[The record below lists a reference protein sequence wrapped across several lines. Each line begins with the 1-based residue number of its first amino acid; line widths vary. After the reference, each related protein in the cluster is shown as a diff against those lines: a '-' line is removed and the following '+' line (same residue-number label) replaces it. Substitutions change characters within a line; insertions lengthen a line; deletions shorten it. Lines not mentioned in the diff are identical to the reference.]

1 MIMSFIDS
9 IHSLAQTVAEG
20 TILFEEGTVGGGI
33 VVLLSGR
40 LKVTKG
46 GVELG
51 TISDAGAYVGE
62 STFVT
67 GKRRNATV
75 TAENSATIIRLTAQQ
90 SAEFLQTPEAESKM
104 IRSVTERLS
113 SANEKILESGSR
125 IEELQSTLLDLL
137 KGLAELHEE
146 LNDSFDPE
154 NAQALAQRKIRVLV
168 NQFGREEL
176 VGERIVL

>member
-1 MIMSFIDS
+1 MSGIDS
-9 IHSLAQTVAEG
+9 IHSLAQTVTEG

-51 TISDAGAYVGE
+51 TISEAGAYVGE

-67 GKRRNATV
+67 GKKRNATV
-75 TAENSATIIRLTAQQ
+75 IAENSATIIRLTAQQ

-104 IRSVTERLS
+104 IKSVTERLS
-113 SANEKILESGSR
+113 SANERILEAGAR
-125 IEELQSTLLDLL
+125 VDELQSALL
-137 KGLAELHEE
+137 KVLRDLTELHEE
-146 LNDSFDPE
+146 LNDSFNPE
-154 NAQALAQRKIRVLV
+154 NAQALAQRKVRVLV
-168 NQFGREEL
+168 NQFGREDL
-176 VGERIVL
+176 VGERLVL

>member
-1 MIMSFIDS
+1 MSFIES
-9 IHSLAQTVAEG
+9 IHSLAQTVPEG

-51 TISDAGAYVGE
+51 VISDAGAYVGE

-75 TAENSATIIRLTAQQ
+75 VAENSATIIRLTAQQ

-113 SANEKILESGSR
+113 AANNKILESGAR
-125 IEELQSTLLDLL
+125 IEELQNALSTVLT
-137 KGLAELHEE
+137 GLCELYEE
-146 LNDSFDPE
+146 LQDPMDADSSR
-154 NAQALAQRKIRVLV
+154 NLAQRRARLLV
-168 NQFGREEL
+168 NQFGRDEL
-176 VGERIVL
+176 VGERMVL